1 MKRTHGWAQRELC
14 FWGGVIAYMQAV
26 FWVLSGQLFCLLP
39 TSDLTQ
45 PPPPDVSFEEMDSSV
60 RLADIMGWQPLP
72 SLPLEDIFCAC
83 VIWEVSLIPRKMCP
97 AYFLLQ
103 QSSAPLCSFLYLFF
117 MKCQQET
124 SSSCSAWGPSTSY
137 LSYKLNIFFTDLSYM
152 LVIISIIVFSQ
163 WHLSMYHIH
172 VWDMFICLELFFS
185 FIWF

>member
-124 SSSCSAWGPSTSY
+124 SSSCSAWGPSTSC
-137 LSYKLNIFFTDLSYM
+137 LRMVQPIQGRTQRTNRENDSSGTFKWICKWRQLWTLPQGRRHSTLNL
-152 LVIISIIVFSQ
+152 
-163 WHLSMYHIH
+163 
-172 VWDMFICLELFFS
+172 
-185 FIWF
+185 